1 MARILVIDDEE
12 NIRSSL
18 KSALERRSHSVV
30 TAANYKQG
38 EQFSKTDFD
47 LIFLDILLP
56 DGNGVELLEDIL
68 KNNRDQTVVMISGH
82 ADIDTA
88 VKAIR
93 AGAYDFIEK
102 PISLDRVLI
111 TVENVSKKN
120 RLSLEKERMSS
131 LLYGELI
138 GNSTKMK
145 KLKNDITISAPK
157 TSRFLILGENGTGK
171 ELVANMI
178 HKCSMNSDG
187 PFISVNCA
195 ALPSE
200 LVESELFGHTS
211 GAFTG
216 ATKDR
221 KGRFI
226 EADGGSIFLD
236 EISEMSPAAQ
246 AKILRVIETSQVTP
260 VGSDKPV
267 DVNNNIIAAS
277 NKNLISMISQSN
289 FREDLYFRLNVVQYD
304 IPPLRERKSDILLL
318 ANYFLNRF
326 ANETGGEPK
335 KLTSKAIS
343 FLKDYNF
350 PGNVRELKNIM
361 ERVNIY
367 CENATADY
375 DDIRPLIPGGG
386 ASTIDKLKKATNNF
400 EKAYIESALAQSDG
414 RVTEAARRLG
424 LERSHL
430 YKKMKKYKIK

>member
-1 MARILVIDDEE
+1 MSRILVIDDEE

-30 TAANYKQG
+30 TASNYKQG
-38 EQFSKTDFD
+38 EQFSKTNFD
-47 LIFLDILLP
+47 IIFLDILLP
-56 DGNGVELLEDIL
+56 DGNGVELLEKII
-68 KNNRDQTVVMISGH
+68 KENRHQTVVMISGH

-88 VKAIR
+88 VKAIQ

-120 RLSLEKERMSS
+120 QLSYEKERISS

-138 GNSTKMK
+138 GNSAEMK
-145 KLKNDITISAPK
+145 KLKKDITISAPK

-178 HKCSMNSDG
+178 HQYSLNSDG
-187 PFISVNCA
+187 PFVSVNCA

-200 LVESELFGHTS
+200 LVESELFGHTT

-221 KGRFI
+221 KGRFV

-236 EISEMSPAAQ
+236 EIGEMSPAAQ
-246 AKILRVIETSQVTP
+246 AKILRVIETNQVTP
-260 VGSDKPV
+260 VGSDKV
-267 DVNNNIIAAS
+267 IDIKINIIAAS
-277 NKNLISMISQSN
+277 NKDLKSMISGGN
-289 FREDLYFRLNVVQYD
+289 FREDLYFRLNVVQFTV
-304 IPPLRERKSDILLL
+304 PPLRERKSDIPLL

-326 ANETGGEPK
+326 ANETGGKTIKILPEA
-335 KLTSKAIS
+335 L
-343 FLKDYNF
+343 LLLEDYSF
-350 PGNVRELKNIM
+350 PGNVRELKNSM
-361 ERVNIY
+361 ERLNIY
-367 CENATADY
+367 CEKATAELV
-375 DDIRPLIPGGG
+375 DIRPLIPGSG
-386 ASTIDKLKKATNNF
+386 AVTIDKLKRATNNF
-400 EKAYIESALAQSDG
+400 EKAYIELALVQSEG
-414 RVTEAARRLG
+414 RVAEAARRLG